1 MYYTKLS
8 FLLPIVAVI
17 LLEGA
22 AVASETKK
30 RKVDVVGAALVE
42 EPQAAVVPRVET
54 LIEKDVNEIPNRHPT
69 NVDKASYRQD

>member
-1 MYYTKLS
+1 M
-8 FLLPIVAVI
+8 AVI

-22 AVASETKK
+22 AAASEMKK

-42 EPQAAVVPRVET
+42 EPQAAVVVAVAMPRVET

>member
-1 MYYTKLS
+1 M
-8 FLLPIVAVI
+8 AVI

-22 AVASETKK
+22 AAVSEMKK

-42 EPQAAVVPRVET
+42 EPQAAVVVAVAMPQVET

>member
-1 MYYTKLS
+1 M
-8 FLLPIVAVI
+8 AVI

-22 AVASETKK
+22 AAVSEMKK
-30 RKVDVVGAALVE
+30 RKVDVVAELGE
-42 EPQAAVVPRVET
+42 EPQAAVVVAMPRVET